1 MGKMRRSM
9 LAMLSLIMA
18 MVISLSACTSALAY
32 PTEWALT
39 DIYESEDAWQADF
52 DRISELIQGHSEYRG
67 KLNNADTI
75 YEYYERFYAS
85 ELTALQQK
93 TTLYADLCYN
103 LNPSS
108 ASANRMKALCQRQIS
123 EEMQISAFVG
133 SEIYELPPE
142 DRIEIFSQPRF
153 EPFYGIVS
161 GFMSDEEQGFS
172 EETADVLA
180 EVQKTAGRESIIFD
194 ILSMEL
200 PYPEITLP
208 DGTEIML
215 NGETLTDIYYS
226 DEYDRDFVVEA
237 YKALDSRT
245 TQFAG
250 TYATLLES
258 HMSNALVQAHIY
270 DSETVREFCMSES
283 GVPTEIFDLMIDA
296 VHEGTDDLQR
306 YLTLRADAVGLE
318 QQYPMDTVLS
328 PSEFWPDIKEYDD
341 GVDTVRAALSVLG
354 DEYIQAFDRMA
365 ASGHIDVFPSST
377 KHPSWFSTDAI
388 YDGMPYIMLHYDGS
402 DASVDSL
409 AHELGHSIYTM
420 HTAAE
425 QGELTYGSPVFLH
438 EITSTLNEL
447 LYYGHMIESAE
458 SDDEKLYY
466 LDRLLITMYGNLFL
480 QAMYAEFED
489 DMYAAIEDGESLS
502 ADMMNEHWEY
512 LYNFYFG
519 DGLYL
524 ASETGWAE
532 IPHFYTPYYVYQY
545 ATSMCYAAALCSS
558 ILSGDED
565 IVANYSDFL
574 KKGGSEDIVQQLKEL
589 SIDPLSSDT
598 YSDAI
603 NYFRSLVDEYEALL
617 ADA

>member
-1 MGKMRRSM
+1 MKKRRHPLRL
-9 LAMLSLIMA
+9 LALIMA
-18 MVISLSACTSALAY
+18 MVMPLVGCTSVLAY

-133 SEIYELPPE
+133 PEIYELPLE

-161 GFMSDEEQGFS
+161 GFMSDEEQSFS

-180 EVQKTAGRESIIFD
+180 EVQKTAGRESVIFD

-200 PYPEITLP
+200 PCPEMTLP
-208 DGTEIML
+208 DGTEIVMDI
-215 NGETLTDIYYS
+215 NAFSDIYYG
-226 DEYDRDFVVEA
+226 DYDRDLVVEA
-237 YKALDSRT
+237 YKVFSSRT
-245 TQFAG
+245 SQCAG
-250 TYATLLES
+250 TYAALLES
-258 HMSNALVQAHIY
+258 HMSNILVQAHIY
-270 DSETVREFCMSES
+270 DNETVREFCMSEN
-283 GVPTEIFDLMIDA
+283 GVPVEIFDLMLDE
-296 VHEGTDDLQR
+296 VHEGVDDVQR
-306 YLTLRADAVGLE
+306 YLKLRSSAVVPG
-318 QQYPMDTVLS
+318 QQYPMDLVIS
-328 PSEFWPDIKEYDD
+328 PSGFLPELMEYDD

-354 DEYIQAFDRMA
+354 NEYISVFDRMVS
-365 ASGHIDVFPSST
+365 SGHIDVFPSKT
-377 KHPSWFSTDAI
+377 KTIMWFSTSSV
-388 YDGMPYIMLHYDGS
+388 YDGMPYMMLHYDGS
-402 DASVDSL
+402 DGSVATL
-409 AHELGHSIYTM
+409 AHELGHSICT
-420 HTAAE
+420 TQTVAE
-425 QGELTYGSPVFLH
+425 QGDLSYSTPAFLQ
-438 EITSTLNEL
+438 EIPSTLNEL
-447 LYYGHMIESAE
+447 LYYNYMINSAE
-458 SDDEKLYY
+458 SVDEKLYY
-466 LDRLLITMYGNLFL
+466 LDGLLITLYGNLFM

-489 DMYAAIEDGESLS
+489 DMYAIIENGGTLS
-502 ADMMNEHWEY
+502 TDMLNEHWES
-512 LYNFYFG
+512 LREFYFG
-519 DGLYL
+519 DGMYF
-524 ASETGWAE
+524 ASNTGWAE
-532 IPHFYTPYYVYQY
+532 IPHFYMPYYVYQY

-574 KKGGSEDIVQQLKEL
+574 KKGGSEDIVQQLREL
-589 SIDPLSSDT
+589 GIDPLSSDT